1 MQKSEVKDLT
11 VGSPMKLILSFAVPM
26 LLGFLFQQFYNMVDT
41 IIVGKCLGVSSL
53 AAVGSTGSINFMI
66 IGFCTGACSGF
77 AIPVAQKFGAGDYT
91 GMRKFVANAGWL
103 SAVFAV
109 VMTTIVGL
117 LCMNILQWMNTPED
131 IIQGAYDY
139 IFVIFLGI
147 PVTYLYNML
156 AGIIRSLGDSKTPV
170 YFLLLSSLMN
180 IGLDFFT
187 ILVLGMGVGG
197 PALATVISQ
206 GISAVLCLIYMIRHY
221 PILHMKN
228 GEWKPDG
235 RMLGTLCSMG
245 IPMGLQY
252 SITAI
257 GSVVLQ
263 GAVNGLGSDIVA
275 AQTAGGK
282 AAQFLSVPLESIGTA
297 MTTYTSQNMGAKDLD
312 RVNHGVNTALGIGC
326 VYSVASFLI
335 LRVLD
340 KPLIGLFLDAG
351 ETAIMA
357 NAQDFIFW
365 NSVFYIP
372 LAVLII
378 YRYTIQGLGHSGLA
392 MFAGVAEMIARA
404 MVGFWFVPLWGY
416 FAACIANPVAWFFA
430 CFFLIPAY
438 FVVFRKLQKEKQ
450 QETAAKTQ

>member
-117 LCMNILQWMNTPED
+117 LCMNILKWMNTPED

-235 RMLGTLCSMG
+235 RMLGTLCS
-245 IPMGLQY
+245 
-252 SITAI
+252 
-257 GSVVLQ
+257 
-263 GAVNGLGSDIVA
+263 IV
-275 AQTAGGK
+275 
-282 AAQFLSVPLESIGTA
+282 IA
-297 MTTYTSQNMGAKDLD
+297 M
-312 RVNHGVNTALGIGC
+312 
-326 VYSVASFLI
+326 
-335 LRVLD
+335 
-340 KPLIGLFLDAG
+340 
-351 ETAIMA
+351 
-357 NAQDFIFW
+357 
-365 NSVFYIP
+365 
-372 LAVLII
+372 
-378 YRYTIQGLGHSGLA
+378 
-392 MFAGVAEMIARA
+392 
-404 MVGFWFVPLWGY
+404 
-416 FAACIANPVAWFFA
+416 
-430 CFFLIPAY
+430 
-438 FVVFRKLQKEKQ
+438 
-450 QETAAKTQ
+450 